1 MASQTPPPAT
11 DPNPPREFPAPAE
24 YLDDP
29 RFNRKFTLPPTPDLP
44 EDFQVTYAD
53 FGHNDPADPS
63 STHVLLLCGPLLGSR
78 YLHIAKDT
86 LAKRHKVRIID
97 IDRPGFGGTTPVPP
111 NLRIRAWLAI
121 VPALLAHLGVRH
133 VALAAHSGGTL
144 YALNTLLHHR
154 HLLSPSRPYVALC
167 APWVHPSHS
176 GAAMMS
182 LTSNL
187 PQGLVGSFDKV
198 AGFMVRSLV
207 PATVGFSNAV
217 SGMLSG
223 IVPSLAGTPA
233 EEYTA
238 PGVTDVRLAEFEE
251 KIWGTLIKRV
261 YAESVQGLGQ
271 DAVLLLKR
279 DGENEMFWGE
289 WEDYDKLVPLL
300 AQQEG
305 ELGGDGGLKVEVF
318 FAASDAMIG
327 TGDGPKWFEQCWRE
341 EQRGEKIK
349 FSSSVVPEADHDS
362 IVSLRFDVFERIIR
376 SVGGEEEGAA
386 SPDVSAEQTAV

>member
-11 DPNPPREFPAPAE
+11 DPNPPREFPDPAE

-44 EDFQVTYAD
+44 ENFQVTYAD
-53 FGHNDPADPS
+53 FGHNDPSDPS

-78 YLHIAKDT
+78 YLHIAKDA
-86 LAKRHKVRIID
+86 LAKRHKASAAL
-97 IDRPGFGGTTPVPP
+97 PP
-111 NLRIRAWLAI
+111 NRRIRAWLAI

-133 VALAAHSGGTL
+133 VVLAAHSGGTL

-176 GAAMMS
+176 GAAIMS
-182 LTSNL
+182 LTSTL

-238 PGVTDVRLAEFEE
+238 PGVSDVRLAEFEE

-279 DGENEMFWGE
+279 DGNEMFWGE

-300 AQQEG
+300 AQQER
-305 ELGGDGGLKVEVF
+305 ELGEGGGLEVEVF

-327 TGDGPKWFEQCWRE
+327 TDDGPKWFEQCWRE
-341 EQRGEKIK
+341 EQRGERIK
-349 FSSSVVPEADHDS
+349 FSSSVVPKADHDS
-362 IVSLRFDVFERIIR
+362 IVSLRFGVFERIIR
-376 SVGGEEEGAA
+376 SVGSAEEGTAF
-386 SPDVSAEQTAV
+386 PDVSAEQTAV

>member
-1 MASQTPPPAT
+1 MASQTPPE
-11 DPNPPREFPAPAE
+11 NGLHPPREFPDPAE
-24 YLDDP
+24 YFDDP
-29 RFNRKFTLPPTPDLP
+29 RFNRKFILPPTPDLP
-44 EDFQVTYAD
+44 ENFQVTYAD
-53 FGHNDPADPS
+53 FGHEDPS
-63 STHVLLLCGPLLGSR
+63 DTSSTNVLLICGPLLGSR

-86 LAKRHKVRIID
+86 LAKRHKVRILD

-121 VPALLAHLGVRH
+121 VPALLAHLSIRH

-154 HLLSPSRPYVALC
+154 HLLSPARPYVALC

-176 GAAMMS
+176 GAALMS
-182 LTSNL
+182 LTSSL

-198 AGFMVRSLV
+198 AGFMMRSLV
-207 PATVGFSNAV
+207 PSTVGFSNAV

-223 IVPSLAGTPA
+223 IVPSLA

-238 PGVTDVRLAEFEE
+238 PGVSDVRLAEFEE
-251 KIWGTLIKRV
+251 KIWWKLVKRV

-279 DGENEMFWGE
+279 DGNESFWGE
-289 WEDYDKLVPLL
+289 WGDYDTLVPLL
-300 AQQEG
+300 AQQER
-305 ELGGDGGLKVEVF
+305 ELGEGGGLEVEVF

-327 TGDGPKWFEQCWRE
+327 TGDGPIWFEQCWRE

-376 SVGGEEEGAA
+376 SVGGVVTKAA
-386 SPDVSAEQTAV
+386 SPVSAEQTAV

>member
-1 MASQTPPPAT
+1 LTFHLRTTTATYLIDAYTVYSASVMAASAILRCLFGALLPLAGSAMFGALGIIGIDNPPLNREFRFGDVPDTILVTVIRRRPLRSVRNRSVVSLSGDRKGRVPELIRCGIPNTSARNSIATPGFNITMASQTPPPENG
-11 DPNPPREFPAPAE
+11 PNSPREFPDPAE

-167 APWVHPSHS
+167 TPWVHPSHS

-251 KIWGTLIKRV
+251 KIWGTLIKRSRV
-261 YAESVQGLGQ
+261 
-271 DAVLLLKR
+271 
-279 DGENEMFWGE
+279 
-289 WEDYDKLVPLL
+289 
-300 AQQEG
+300 
-305 ELGGDGGLKVEVF
+305 
-318 FAASDAMIG
+318 
-327 TGDGPKWFEQCWRE
+327 
-341 EQRGEKIK
+341 
-349 FSSSVVPEADHDS
+349 
-362 IVSLRFDVFERIIR
+362 RFD
-376 SVGGEEEGAA
+376 
-386 SPDVSAEQTAV
+386 